1 MRFGSFLAPHHPL
14 GEDPMLQYRRDLDF
28 VELLDRLGYDEFWC
42 GEHHSTGW
50 EMIASPEMF
59 LAAAGERTHRIML
72 GTGVTSL
79 PYHHPFNVAQRIVQ
93 LDQMTGGRAMFG
105 TGPGALPSDADMLGI
120 DPLRQRDMQDEAI
133 GVIQR
138 LLRGEA
144 VTYETDWF
152 KLVNAELSILP
163 RQAELPMAAA
173 SSISPSGMKLAGK
186 YGMGVLSIA
195 SNSAEGILALPTQWA
210 FAEAAAAEHAA
221 TGGRADRSQWRVL
234 MSWHLAETKEQAH
247 AEAVDGLQRWNNE
260 YNVQVLGRPGSV
272 HVDDK
277 WALLRATDS
286 ATSGGVSTAVIGT
299 PDEMVAAVRK
309 MIDMT
314 GGCGTIL
321 GFAHDWANPEN
332 TRRSWDLFARYVIP
346 EINGYTAPQKR
357 SAQRVEADKARLMKG
372 AGAAIVAQIN
382 RDPLASEAFAITQK
396 QTAARLGAGASAAA
410 GAALATDVHD

>member
-14 GEDPMLQYRRDLDF
+14 GEDPMLQFRRDLDF
-28 VELLDRLGYDEFWC
+28 VEQLDRLGFDEFWC

-93 LDQMTGGRAMFG
+93 LDHMTGGRAMFG
-105 TGPGALPSDADMLGI
+105 SGPGALPSDADMLGI
-120 DPLRQRDMQDEAI
+120 DPLRQRDMQDEAL
-133 GVIQR
+133 GVIRR

-144 VTYETDWF
+144 VSHETDWF
-152 KLVNAELSILP
+152 KLVNAELPILP
-163 RQAELPMAAA
+163 RQADLPMATA

-186 YGMGVLSIA
+186 YGIGVLSIA
-195 SNSAEGILALPTQWA
+195 SNSAEGLLALPTQWA
-210 FAEAAAAEHAA
+210 FAEAAAAEHSA
-221 TGGRADRSQWRVL
+221 TGGDADRGQWRVL
-234 MSWHLAETKEQAH
+234 MSWHLAETKKQAH

-260 YNVQVLGRPGSV
+260 YNVQVLGRPNSV
-272 HVDDK
+272 HVEDK
-277 WALLRATDS
+277 WALLHATDS
-286 ATSGGVSTAVIGT
+286 VTSGGTSSAVIGT
-299 PDEMVAAVRK
+299 PDEMIAAVRK
-309 MIDMT
+309 MIDIT

-346 EINGYTAPQKR
+346 EINGYTAAQKR
-357 SAQRVEADKARLMKG
+357 SAKRVETDKVRLMAN
-372 AGAAIVAQIN
+372 AGAAIIEQIN
-382 RDPLASEAFAITQK
+382 RDPKASEAFAITRQ
-396 QTAARLGAGASAAA
+396 QAERLGAGASAAA
-410 GAALATDVHD
+410 GAALAEGSAD